1 MPRGTHGA
9 LNKAGKVRSLT
20 PKVERRERRSPI
32 PRVRLRKNYKKRFL
46 LGRRPGQNPL

>member
-20 PKVERRERRSPI
+20 SKIERRPRKNPS
-32 PRVRLRKNYKKRFL
+32 PRVKIRAVYKRRFI
-46 LGRRPGQNPL
+46 LGIEPGQVVK

>member
-20 PKVERRERRSPI
+20 PKVEKRPRRSPV
-32 PRVRLRKNYKKRFL
+32 PRVRIKSIFRKRFV
-46 LGRRPGQNPL
+46 LGRRAGQNPA

>member
-20 PKVERRERRSPI
+20 PKVEARERVSPP
-32 PRVRLRKNYKKRFL
+32 PRVRIKAVYRKRYV
-46 LGRRPGQNPL
+46 LGRKSGQHPI

>member
-20 PKVERRERRSPI
+20 PKVERRPRRSPV
-32 PRVRLRKNYKKRFL
+32 PKVRIKSIFRKRFV
-46 LGRRPGQNPL
+46 LGRKAGQNPA

>member
-20 PKVERRERRSPI
+20 PKIEAKPRRSPVPKVRIKAMYRRRFVLGI
-32 PRVRLRKNYKKRFL
+32 P
-46 LGRRPGQNPL
+46 PGQVK

>member
-20 PKVERRERRSPI
+20 PKVEARERRSPP
-32 PRVRLRKNYKKRFL
+32 PRVRIKMLYRKRYV
-46 LGRRPGQNPL
+46 LGRKPSQHPI

>member
-20 PKVERRERRSPI
+20 PKVEARERRSPS
-32 PRVRLRKNYKKRFL
+32 PRVRIKEIYRKRYV
-46 LGRRPGQNPL
+46 LGRKPGQHPV

>member
-20 PKVERRERRSPI
+20 PKVERRPRRSPV
-32 PRVRLRKNYKKRFL
+32 PRVRIKSIFRKRFV
-46 LGRRPGQNPL
+46 LGRRAGQNPA

>member
-20 PKVERRERRSPI
+20 PKIEKKPRKKPA
-32 PRVRLRKNYKKRFL
+32 PRVKMRAIYKRRFVL
-46 LGRRPGQNPL
+46 KIEPGQVVK

>member
-20 PKVERRERRSPI
+20 PKVERRPRRSPV
-32 PRVRLRKNYKKRFL
+32 PRVRIKNIFRKRSV
-46 LGRRPGQNPL
+46 LGRKVGQNPA

>member
-20 PKVERRERRSPI
+20 PKVEPRPRRSPTPRI
-32 PRVRLRKNYKKRFL
+32 RVRGIYRKRFV
-46 LGRRPGQNPL
+46 LGRKSGQHPI